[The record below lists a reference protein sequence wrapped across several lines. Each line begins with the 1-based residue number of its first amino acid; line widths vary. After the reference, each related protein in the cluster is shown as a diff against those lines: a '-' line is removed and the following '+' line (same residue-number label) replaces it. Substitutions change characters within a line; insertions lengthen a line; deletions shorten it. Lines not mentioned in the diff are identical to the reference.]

1 MNFFSFR
8 RNTRAFNINKNVDL
22 SDQNCSLKWIAEQRE
37 NMKVCYKYGLDVIA
51 FVQKCGS
58 KGPTNEK
65 FPESPV
71 ISFVNSLRETN
82 EEDKVSVVKKKQRRE
97 KVLYLLK
104 GLGGEYKIC
113 DSL

>member
-1 MNFFSFR
+1 
-8 RNTRAFNINKNVDL
+8 
-22 SDQNCSLKWIAEQRE
+22 
-37 NMKVCYKYGLDVIA
+37 MKVCYKYGLDVIA
-51 FVQKCGS
+51 FVKKCGS

-71 ISFVNSLRETN
+71 ISFVDSLRKTN
-82 EEDKVSVVKKKQRRE
+82 EEDKVSVVKKQGRE

-104 GLGGEYKIC
+104 GLGGGYKVC